1 MENWGWD
8 SYGLH
13 VLNWTSLVFLSSKG
27 ISWTPLSS
35 QGTNPIPTELLS
47 LQISK
52 NFLKSIPEKL
62 PAGVLQE
69 FFGQVLPESSCTSHG
84 ALKRESLSQLNQIP
98 LIPRRKNSGITG
110 RRISWES
117 TTLRYPEV
125 GQFPRKTHPSTG
137 ASTSLP
143 RAFSLLQP
151 SRAFNSLNCSNWNF
165 QTFSSPLKR
174 LHWEGPPSFPSCFPS
189 FPWIRPQEVPRT
201 LHPIPVLLKD
211 WDHPPAPFPG
221 WI

>member
-1 MENWGWD
+1 MD
-8 SYGLH
+8 CMFLIGLH
-13 VLNWTSLVFLSSKG
+13 SYFFLAKGFPGPLFHPKEPTPFPLSCFPSKFPRTSLKAFPRSS
-27 ISWTPLSS
+27 
-35 QGTNPIPTELLS
+35 
-47 LQISK
+47 
-52 NFLKSIPEKL
+52 
-62 PAGVLQE
+62 PAAVLQE

-117 TTLRYPEV
+117 TTLRYPKV

-211 WDHPPAPFPG
+211 WDRPPAPSPG